1 MAKFLVT
8 YWEAYSRG
16 YEVEADTREEA
27 CQKVLDDIWEGR
39 REAPDNCYDSG
50 CDAEEIG
57 G

>member
-8 YWEAYSRG
+8 YWEKYNGR

-27 CQKVLDDIWEGR
+27 CEKVLNDIWQGKR
-39 REAPDNCYDSG
+39 DAPDNCYDSG
-50 CDAEEIG
+50 CDVEEIG